1 MLQLAYSL
9 LPSYSFTRPR
19 SENRK
24 KQTNKKKLNHGTD
37 GDWSSASVDVV
48 LTSSDRRSGLE
59 LRLQLLL
66 LSVIVLTFSRENGPP
81 ADPVGGCRGPAHHL
95 GAPNTAPRPLTF
107 TGETLEKK
115 KARNVFFLN
124 STTKTKNGTEDWTSF
139 PSDLFLSFFICF
151 MFWLLK
157 LLIPCWLMSDLMGET
172 IFYHDKGL
180 DRCRIV
186 ISYCY
191 YRLVTMVFFSVT
203 DCNERRF
210 LGERWPRRQ
219 IKETA

>member
-115 KARNVFFLN
+115 KARNVFFFKFNNYNEKWYRRLDLL
-124 STTKTKNGTEDWTSF
+124 SEWFISF
-139 PSDLFLSFFICF
+139 VFYLF
-151 MFWLLK
+151 
-157 LLIPCWLMSDLMGET
+157 
-172 IFYHDKGL
+172 Y
-180 DRCRIV
+180 V
-186 ISYCY
+186 
-191 YRLVTMVFFSVT
+191 LVT
-203 DCNERRF
+203 
-210 LGERWPRRQ
+210 
-219 IKETA
+219 